1 MDYHEWH
8 GHSTAGAAMS
18 TLRDE
23 IKGIEQTRDPLTRGL
38 LLAAL
43 VTRLF
48 KAAGFDLVVV
58 GGSAVEVYTEGAYMS
73 GDIDLCKRNLRPVP
87 PRTAQDLMA
96 KLGATGGPR
105 SWKVAGIFVDLL
117 GLIENEAVTPYRK
130 IETPYGALEIIP
142 PELILVERVLLAMH
156 PAPNP
161 EARRV
166 ARLLMAV
173 CVSGATPV
181 DWDEVE
187 RLAALPAFAVA
198 DELKNLRQEVQ
209 GEV

>member
-1 MDYHEWH
+1 MTPP
-8 GHSTAGAAMS
+8 S
-18 TLRDE
+18 RDR
-23 IKGIEQTRDPLTRGL
+23 ISVDLRGL
-38 LLAAL
+38 KTALIERSRAQGQTPSDFVRALLAAAL
-43 VTRLF
+43 RAEAEEPKPAPGTVQSGPRTRLSLRMSRDD
-48 KAAGFDLVVV
+48 A
-58 GGSAVEVYTEGAYMS
+58 SAVLAATRLAGQAP
-73 GDIDLCKRNLRPVP
+73 GDF
-87 PRTAQDLMA
+87 
-96 KLGATGGPR
+96 
-105 SWKVAGIFVDLL
+105 VA
-117 GLIENEAVTPYRK
+117 N
-130 IETPYGALEIIP
+130 
-142 PELILVERVLLAMH
+142 LLAMH